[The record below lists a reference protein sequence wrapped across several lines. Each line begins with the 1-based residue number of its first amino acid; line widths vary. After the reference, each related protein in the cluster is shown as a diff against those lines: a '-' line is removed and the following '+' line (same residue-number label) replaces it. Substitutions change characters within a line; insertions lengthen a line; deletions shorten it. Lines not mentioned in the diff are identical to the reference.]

1 MNLASV
7 LFLRAVRTPT
17 ARAAPPFQRQFRIHD
32 SGRTGLCSSVSA
44 RPGAATFSCWL
55 QKLDSPN
62 CFRSVSSLYIHT
74 QTRRRT
80 NEEVSDR
87 KREHRVSIRRSPPL
101 LSTARKVKEAGKDLT
116 YLLVVLVGIGITG
129 GLFYVIFKELFS
141 SSSPNKIYGEALKK
155 CKAHPEIIG
164 VLGEPIKGY
173 GETTRRG
180 RRRHVS
186 HMEYVKDG
194 VNHMQL
200 KFYIE
205 GSEPIKGTVHLDAK
219 ENPDS
224 GKYSFRYIFVDFDTY
239 PKRTII
245 VEDNR

>member
-180 RRRHVS
+180 RRRHVRTLTVES
-186 HMEYVKDG
+186 TAFVIYLWTLTPIRKEPLL
-194 VNHMQL
+194 L
-200 KFYIE
+200 KT
-205 GSEPIKGTVHLDAK
+205 TVESLKCTSQAWRCYHAFID
-219 ENPDS
+219 
-224 GKYSFRYIFVDFDTY
+224 
-239 PKRTII
+239 
-245 VEDNR
+245 